1 MNSSSK
7 GAALFKDPKA
17 MRKLMESS
25 FQKVDLDKNEALDR
39 KEFEQVLIQISREVG
54 VDIPTKDEVDDL
66 LTLLDENGNN
76 KIEFE
81 EFCNLIEK
89 VFQIINST
97 G

>member
-1 MNSSSK
+1 
-7 GAALFKDPKA
+7 
-17 MRKLMESS
+17 MESS